1 MRIRLLLIAGL
12 TLCFTACG
20 PKSIPYSQST
30 DAPKPNKAARSHY
43 NWGLTYAKQGDLE
56 QAVTEFRLAIH
67 YEPRWA
73 LPYFNL
79 GATYGN
85 WGQLDEAIVAWEH
98 ATRLD
103 ADFAKA
109 HYNLAIAYS
118 VKAGK
123 VSRQS
128 LPVAYAAK
136 SIASLRE
143 AIRLDKA
150 AFSAAETEPAFDAI
164 RNTPE
169 YQALRQVSTEE
180 Q

>member
-1 MRIRLLLIAGL
+1 MRITVLLVACLI
-12 TLCFTACG
+12 LCFTACG
-20 PKSIPYSQST
+20 PKSIPYSQGT
-30 DAPKPNKAARSHY
+30 DAPKPSKAAKSHY
-43 NWGLTYAKQGDLE
+43 NWGLTYAKQGNLE

-79 GATYGN
+79 GATYAN
-85 WGQLDEAIVAWEH
+85 WDKLDQAIVAWEH
-98 ATRLD
+98 AAHLD
-103 ADFAKA
+103 PDFAKA
-109 HYNLAIAYS
+109 HYYLALVYS

-123 VSRQS
+123 VSQQS
-128 LPVAYAAK
+128 LPGSYIAK

-150 AFSAAETEPAFDAI
+150 VFSAAEAEPVFEAI

-169 YQALRQVSTEE
+169 YQAMRQAATQE

>member
-1 MRIRLLLIAGL
+1 M
-12 TLCFTACG
+12 
-20 PKSIPYSQST
+20 S
-30 DAPKPNKAARSHY
+30 PNRMKAAKSHY
-43 NWGLTYAKQGDLE
+43 NWGLTYAKQGNFE

-79 GATYGN
+79 GATYAN
-85 WGQLDEAIVAWEH
+85 WDKLDQAIVAWEH
-98 ATRLD
+98 ATHLD
-103 ADFAKA
+103 PDFAKA
-109 HYNLAIAYS
+109 HYYLALVYC
-118 VKAGK
+118 VKAEK
-123 VSRQS
+123 VSQQS
-128 LPVAYAAK
+128 FPVSYIAK

-150 AFSAAETEPAFDAI
+150 LFSAAETEPAFEAI

-169 YQALRQVSTEE
+169 YQAMRQAATQE